1 MEILKRLADLEEK
14 MKQLTGPSVK
24 TEAEDDADEDEVQG
38 APAVQPVDIDGKLT
52 PEILSRIY
60 EGVLE
65 KLAELEEEGIVP
77 ELDTPAKARDA
88 LLAAVR
94 QMYIKKS
101 LISKMGRVLA
111 RVGAKRYLRKQR
123 NVIGKVLSK

>member
-1 MEILKRLADLEEK
+1 MEILKRLSDLEEK
-14 MKQLTGPSVK
+14 MKQLVGPSQK
-24 TEAEDDADEDEVQG
+24 TEAEDDPDEDEIEG
-38 APAVQPVDIDGKLT
+38 APSVEPVDFDGKLT

-65 KLAELEEEGIVP
+65 KLGELELEGLVP
-77 ELDTPAKARDA
+77 PLDTPAKARDA

-123 NVIGKVLSK
+123 NVIGKVLAK

>member
-1 MEILKRLADLEEK
+1 MEILKRLSDLEEK
-14 MKQLTGPSVK
+14 MKQLVGEPKV
-24 TEAEDDADEDEVQG
+24 TEAEDEPDEDEVQG
-38 APAVQPVDIDGKLT
+38 APSVEPVNIDGKLT

-65 KLAELEEEGIVP
+65 KLGELEYEGILP
-77 ELDTPAKARDA
+77 PLDTPAKARDA

-123 NVIGKVLSK
+123 NIIGKVLSK